1 MKEKRGK
8 GNMSF
13 TILAGPLIG
22 AVIGYLTN
30 NIAVKMLFR
39 PLRPIKI
46 GKYTLPFTPGIIP
59 KGQSR
64 LAKAVGVAVGNNL
77 LTEDVFEEKLLSDE
91 TIGKMENYIDEFFE
105 KEKESDTTLEEL
117 LGMASSPEIAAEQI
131 DMAKAS
137 ITERMT
143 RKVKEANLG
152 AIVSA
157 AVIDAAK
164 KKIAG
169 SFLEMMVSDNLLKSI
184 AGYVE
189 ENVDEYIEDHGE
201 EVIGKMVN
209 DEAENLMSKTIGEVV
224 TTMDHSR
231 FNWKEILIN
240 AYKKVISTKGKE
252 MVQQLDIP
260 KMVEDRVNAMDVLEL
275 EELVMSVMKKELNAI
290 VNLGALI
297 GFVMGLLNLLF

>member
-1 MKEKRGK
+1 M
-8 GNMSF
+8 NF
-13 TILAGPLIG
+13 TMLAGPLIG

-39 PLRPIKI
+39 PLRPVKI

-64 LAKAVGVAVGNNL
+64 LARAVGSAVGNNL
-77 LTEDVFEEKLLSDE
+77 LTEDVFEKKLLSDE

-117 LGMASSPEIAAEQI
+117 LGMISSPQIAAQQI
-131 DMAKAS
+131 EMAKSS

-143 RKVKEANLG
+143 NKIKEANLG
-152 AIVSA
+152 AIVSD
-157 AVIDAAK
+157 AVVDAAK

-169 SFLEMMVSDNLLKSI
+169 SFLEMMVSDNMLRSI

-189 ENVDEYIEDHGE
+189 ENVEEYIEDHGE
-201 EVIGKMVN
+201 EVVGKMVD
-209 DEAENLMSKTIGEVV
+209 DEADNLMNKTVGEVV
-224 TTMDHSR
+224 ITMENSR
-231 FNWKEILIN
+231 FDWKEILIN
-240 AYKKVISTKGKE
+240 AYKKLIRTKGKE

-260 KMVEDRVNAMDVLEL
+260 KMVEERVNAMDVLEL

>member
-1 MKEKRGK
+1 
-8 GNMSF
+8 MSF
-13 TILAGPLIG
+13 TILAGPVIG
-22 AVIGYLTN
+22 AIIGYLTN

-39 PLRPIKI
+39 PLRPVKI

-91 TIGKMENYIDEFFE
+91 TIKKLENYIDEFFE

-117 LGMASSPEIAAEQI
+117 LGMASSPEAAIEQI

-152 AIVSA
+152 AIVSQ

-169 SFLEMMVSDNLLKSI
+169 SFLEMMVSDNLLNSI

-189 ENVDEYIEDHGE
+189 ENVDEYIDEHGE

-209 DEAENLMSKTIGEVV
+209 DEAENLMSKTVGEVV
-224 TTMDHSR
+224 TTMEHSR
-231 FNWKEILIN
+231 FNWREIIIN
-240 AYKKVISTKGKE
+240 AYKKAVSTKGKE

-260 KMVEDRVNAMDVLEL
+260 KMVEDRVNAMDVMEL

>member
-1 MKEKRGK
+1 
-8 GNMSF
+8 MSF

-252 MVQQLDIP
+252 MVQQLNIP

>member
-1 MKEKRGK
+1 M
-8 GNMSF
+8 NF
-13 TILAGPLIG
+13 TMLAGPLIG

-39 PLRPIKI
+39 PLRPVKI

-64 LAKAVGVAVGNNL
+64 LARAVGSAVGNNL
-77 LTEDVFEEKLLSDE
+77 LTEDVFEKKLLSDE
-91 TIGKMENYIDEFFE
+91 TIEKMENYIDEFFE

-117 LGMASSPEIAAEQI
+117 LGMVSSPQIAAQQI
-131 DMAKAS
+131 EMAKSS

-143 RKVKEANLG
+143 NKIKEANLG
-152 AIVSA
+152 AIVSD
-157 AVIDAAK
+157 AVVDAAK

-169 SFLEMMVSDNLLKSI
+169 SFLEMMVSDNMLRSI

-189 ENVDEYIEDHGE
+189 ENVEEYIEDHGE
-201 EVIGKMVN
+201 EVVGKMVD
-209 DEAENLMSKTIGEVV
+209 DEADNLMSKTVGEVV
-224 TTMDHSR
+224 ITMDNSR
-231 FNWKEILIN
+231 FDWKEILMN
-240 AYKKVISTKGKE
+240 AYKKLISTKGKE

-260 KMVEDRVNAMDVLEL
+260 KMVEERVNAMDVLEL

>member
-1 MKEKRGK
+1 
-8 GNMSF
+8 MSF
-13 TILAGPLIG
+13 TILAGPIIG
-22 AVIGYLTN
+22 AIIGYLTN

-64 LAKAVGVAVGNNL
+64 LAKAVGAAVGNNL

-91 TIGKMENYIDEFFE
+91 TIGKIETYIDEFFE

-117 LGMASSPEIAAEQI
+117 LGMASSPEVAIEQI

-143 RKVKEANLG
+143 KKVKEANLG
-152 AIVSA
+152 AIVSQ

-169 SFLEMMVSDNLLKSI
+169 SFLEMMVSDNLLNSI

-189 ENVDEYIEDHGE
+189 ENVDEYIEEHGE

-209 DEAENLMSKTIGEVV
+209 DEAENLMSKTVGEIV
-224 TTMDHSR
+224 TTMEHSR
-231 FNWKEILIN
+231 FNWREIIIN
-240 AYKKVISTKGKE
+240 AYKKAVSTKGKE

-260 KMVEDRVNAMDVLEL
+260 KMVEDKVNAMDVMEL

>member
-1 MKEKRGK
+1 
-8 GNMSF
+8 MSF

-91 TIGKMENYIDEFFE
+91 TIGKIENYIDEFFE
-105 KEKESDTTLEEL
+105 KEKESDTTLGEL
-117 LGMASSPEIAAEQI
+117 LGMASSPEVATEQI

-152 AIVSA
+152 AIVSQ

-169 SFLEMMVSDNLLKSI
+169 SFLEMMVSDNLLNSI

-189 ENVDEYIEDHGE
+189 ENVDEYIEENGE
-201 EVIGKMVN
+201 EVIGKMVH
-209 DEAENLMSKTIGEVV
+209 DEADNLMSKTVGEVV

-240 AYKKVISTKGKE
+240 AYKKMISTKGKE

>member
-1 MKEKRGK
+1 
-8 GNMSF
+8 MSF
-13 TILAGPLIG
+13 TILAGPVIG
-22 AVIGYLTN
+22 AIIGYLTN

-91 TIGKMENYIDEFFE
+91 TIGKIEAYIDEFFE

-117 LGMASSPEIAAEQI
+117 LGMASSPEVAIEQI

-143 RKVKEANLG
+143 KKVKEANLG
-152 AIVSA
+152 AIVSQ

-169 SFLEMMVSDNLLKSI
+169 SFLEMMVSDNLLNSI

-189 ENVDEYIEDHGE
+189 ENVDEYIEEHGE

-209 DEAENLMSKTIGEVV
+209 DEAENLMSKTVGEVV
-224 TTMDHSR
+224 TTMEHSR
-231 FNWKEILIN
+231 FNWREIIID
-240 AYKKVISTKGKE
+240 AYKKVVSTKGKE

-260 KMVEDRVNAMDVLEL
+260 KMVEDKVNAMDVMEL

>member
-1 MKEKRGK
+1 
-8 GNMSF
+8 MSF

-91 TIGKMENYIDEFFE
+91 TIGKIENYIDEFFE

-117 LGMASSPEIAAEQI
+117 LGMASSPEVATEQI

-152 AIVSA
+152 AIVSQ

-169 SFLEMMVSDNLLKSI
+169 SFLEMMVSDNLLNSI

-189 ENVDEYIEDHGE
+189 ENVDEYIEENGE
-201 EVIGKMVN
+201 EVIGKMVH
-209 DEAENLMSKTIGEVV
+209 DEADNLMSKTVGEVV

-240 AYKKVISTKGKE
+240 AYKKMISTKGKE

>member
-1 MKEKRGK
+1 
-8 GNMSF
+8 MSF

-22 AVIGYLTN
+22 AIIGYLTN

-39 PLRPIKI
+39 PLHPIKI

-64 LAKAVGVAVGNNL
+64 LAKAVGEAVGNNI

-91 TIGKMENYIDEFFE
+91 TIGKIEVYLDEFFD

-117 LGMASSPEIAAEQI
+117 LGMVSSPEIAADQI
-131 DMAKAS
+131 NMAKAS

-143 RKVKEANLG
+143 RKIKEANLG

-157 AVIDAAK
+157 AVINAAK

-169 SFLEMMVSDNLLKSI
+169 SFLEMMVSDNMLNSI

-189 ENVDEYIEDHGE
+189 ENVDEYIEENGE

-209 DEAENLMSKTIGEVV
+209 DEADNLMSKTVGEVV

-231 FNWKEILIN
+231 FNWKEIIIN
-240 AYKKVISTKGKE
+240 AYKKAVSTKGKE
-252 MVQQLDIP
+252 IVQQLNIP
-260 KMVEDRVNAMDVLEL
+260 KMVEDKVNAMDVIEL

>member
-1 MKEKRGK
+1 
-8 GNMSF
+8 MSF
-13 TILAGPLIG
+13 TILAGPVIG
-22 AVIGYLTN
+22 AIIGYLTN

-64 LAKAVGVAVGNNL
+64 LAKAVGAAVGNNL

-91 TIGKMENYIDEFFE
+91 TIKKLENYIDEFFE

-117 LGMASSPEIAAEQI
+117 LGMASSPEAAIEQI

-152 AIVSA
+152 AIVSQ

-169 SFLEMMVSDNLLKSI
+169 SFLEMMVSDNLLNSI

-189 ENVDEYIEDHGE
+189 ENVDEYIDEHGE

-209 DEAENLMSKTIGEVV
+209 DEAENLMSKTVGEVV
-224 TTMDHSR
+224 TTMEHSR
-231 FNWKEILIN
+231 FNWREIIIN
-240 AYKKVISTKGKE
+240 AYKKAVSTKGKE

-260 KMVEDRVNAMDVLEL
+260 KMVEDRVNAMDVMEL

>member
-1 MKEKRGK
+1 
-8 GNMSF
+8 MSF

-117 LGMASSPEIAAEQI
+117 LGMVSSPEVATEQI

-143 RKVKEANLG
+143 RKVKEVNLG
-152 AIVSA
+152 AIVSQ

-169 SFLEMMVSDNLLKSI
+169 SFLEMMVSDNLLNSI

-189 ENVDEYIEDHGE
+189 ENVDEYIEENGE
-201 EVIGKMVN
+201 EVIGKMIN
-209 DEAENLMSKTIGEVV
+209 DEADNLMSKTVGEVV

-260 KMVEDRVNAMDVLEL
+260 KMVEDKVNAMDVLEL

>member
-1 MKEKRGK
+1 
-8 GNMSF
+8 MSF
-13 TILAGPLIG
+13 TILAGPVIG
-22 AVIGYLTN
+22 AIIGYLTN

-64 LAKAVGVAVGNNL
+64 LAKAVGAAVGNNL

-91 TIGKMENYIDEFFE
+91 TIKKLEAYIDEFFE

-117 LGMASSPEIAAEQI
+117 LGMASSPEVAVEQI

-143 RKVKEANLG
+143 KKVKEANLG
-152 AIVSA
+152 AIVSQ

-169 SFLEMMVSDNLLKSI
+169 SFLEMMVSDNLLNSI

-189 ENVDEYIEDHGE
+189 ENVDEYIEEHGE

-209 DEAENLMSKTIGEVV
+209 DEADNLMSKTVGEVV

-231 FNWKEILIN
+231 FNWREIIIN
-240 AYKKVISTKGKE
+240 AYKKAVSTKGKE

-260 KMVEDRVNAMDVLEL
+260 KMVEDRVNAMDVMEL

>member
-1 MKEKRGK
+1 
-8 GNMSF
+8 MSF

-117 LGMASSPEIAAEQI
+117 LGMANSPEIAAEQI

-189 ENVDEYIEDHGE
+189 ENVDEYIEEHGE

-209 DEAENLMSKTIGEVV
+209 DEAENLMSKTVGEVV
-224 TTMDHSR
+224 TTMEHSR